1 MGKLKDK
8 IIEVEELLLNGY
20 DVEDIQYLTNI
31 SEETL
36 QEILQYLK
44 INQHANG

>member
-20 DVEDIQYLTNI
+20 DVEDIKYLTNI